1 MKEISKKRKILTD
14 FFVKRPLGFVIFLM
28 IGIAAFILVSVN
40 IRIPVYTTVEAY
52 VEKENDRIKL
62 NLNNNKFQTDAP
74 VFLYQSRDD
83 SLEKITEYQIKDGY
97 IIIEDT
103 GIFSTGEKINIDI
116 QTEEVT
122 LLKHILDGGNT

>member
-28 IGIAAFILVSVN
+28 IGIGAFILVSIN

-62 NLNNNKFQTDAP
+62 NLNNQKFQTDTP

-83 SLEKITEYQIKDGY
+83 SLEKITEYQLKDGY
-97 IIIEDT
+97 IIMEDT
-103 GIFSTGEKINIDI
+103 GVFSTGEKINIDI